1 MREGASKQIRQGTT
15 IFHYLVPQATNHR
28 NEVATDVAAHQA
40 RLAELEAQAAF
51 RALLQMGNEAH
62 RMEAAGIREVE
73 GLHAKPA
80 AIDEATGAYKPSLEH
95 SSKLELQLEKGQR
108 SKGDSRR
115 VETSWH

>member
-1 MREGASKQIRQGTT
+1 
-15 IFHYLVPQATNHR
+15 
-28 NEVATDVAAHQA
+28 
-40 RLAELEAQAAF
+40 
-51 RALLQMGNEAH
+51 MGNEAH